1 MKLFAV
7 LVPSPV
13 TGFPLILHLGD
24 RFAGIVTFS
33 SGTILA
39 HELSFTVGDALK
51 TMSKNFSSLIL
62 MKLCDHVGIWF
73 IRVCFKFGLKI
84 PLGSA

>member
-1 MKLFAV
+1 M
-7 LVPSPV
+7 
-13 TGFPLILHLGD
+13 LHLLSKEVETNESQYQTFKAGFGINEDYCD
-24 RFAGIVTFS
+24 RFEQSLIYKLG
-33 SGTILA
+33 G
-39 HELSFTVGDALK
+39 ALK

-84 PLGSA
+84 PSGSA

>member
-1 MKLFAV
+1 MRQSGSLIGQSHSIDCNGRRDFAV
-7 LVPSPV
+7 
-13 TGFPLILHLGD
+13 GG
-24 RFAGIVTFS
+24 
-33 SGTILA
+33 
-39 HELSFTVGDALK
+39 ALK

-84 PLGSA
+84 PSGSA